1 MLYQSI
7 LHGSIALS
15 SIHDHFA
22 EHSGMHVVQEVAMP
36 RPASYGIGGNEEAH
50 ALRRLHV
57 DGVLAHL
64 KLPVGTLQLV
74 PHAVHMHG
82 MGHHRVVVQDYA
94 EALVAAEMHGCG
106 LAELQSVDRPGEA
119 LHVAGQMQ
127 FDLPPESSFVERPAD
142 RVQVDLPKNET
153 RNIVVKR
160 DCDGYPCR
168 SYVVTI
174 IWELESPDSPGTIS
188 IDYDV
193 RIVGG
198 SGNS

>member
-1 MLYQSI
+1 MKSLFAVTAVAV
-7 LHGSIALS
+7 ALS
-15 SIHDHFA
+15 SGAAYGASDGWTHQGDFVKFGGLVENPDFTIQYIVFDPK
-22 EHSGMHVVQEVAMP
+22 GVATFMIA
-36 RPASYGIGGNEEAH
+36 R
-50 ALRRLHV
+50 V
-57 DGVLAHL
+57 DG
-64 KLPVGTLQLV
+64 Q
-74 PHAVHMHG
+74 
-82 MGHHRVVVQDYA
+82 
-94 EALVAAEMHGCG
+94 
-106 LAELQSVDRPGEA
+106 
-119 LHVAGQMQ
+119 
-127 FDLPPESSFVERPAD
+127 PAD